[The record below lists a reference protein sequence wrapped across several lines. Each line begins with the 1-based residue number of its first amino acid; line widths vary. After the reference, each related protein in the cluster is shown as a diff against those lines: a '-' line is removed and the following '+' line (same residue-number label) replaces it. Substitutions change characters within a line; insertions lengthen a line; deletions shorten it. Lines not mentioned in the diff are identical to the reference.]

1 MRGMGRCL
9 GPQEGESGGGRGS
22 TRGWDRSRSWGVGCS
37 PGCLHSHPRTLGS
50 LWMRLGQGK
59 GVFSSVP
66 QKDGA
71 SDLEGWW

>member
-1 MRGMGRCL
+1 M
-9 GPQEGESGGGRGS
+9 
-22 TRGWDRSRSWGVGCS
+22 GCS

-59 GVFSSVP
+59 DVFSSVP